1 MSYLKDFP
9 IRLESWLDVWD
20 VDSIENCYS
29 EWKYFA
35 YNLPSPVWVKKFCII
50 LENEQRFYIF
60 NSKHD
65 SSSLLSPPHIG
76 ISTIND
82 TAYHALQNIAYKAL
96 SDDIDNNNI
105 YHYSIN
111 SNTDNDDDIKKSIIK
126 KYHRNNSLQ
135 RCLMNNSFE
144 DLNNTL
150 QYHPLYVNTTSNNN
164 NNNELIKSDN
174 KTLLKIHKFLLRMK
188 NHFSRQTE
196 HTQTHVDPSMLSSN
210 RTFNSFIKEDPING
224 NFMDSYTEIPKVQ
237 TFSSSPSISVK
248 CIHLLNGKNMSSDN
262 INQNDMNHLRS
273 IHRRQRKIKRR
284 RSLKSF
290 IHYSPQNLN
299 RNNNYILNH
308 FDTFKRSLSYQQ
320 IKSHN
325 NNNNPKSTFIS
336 TNSLLSSSSSV
347 NSNGNV
353 EHSKNK
359 FKQNSMFMM
368 ESQFQQVSHISSDNI
383 YLPFSNDNKNPNNTS
398 IQTEDNKTYYNPNR
412 DISLQNCLIT
422 RNSLFPSTSSLQY
435 TDFKYNN
442 SKCDLSSTLV
452 YSLAQP
458 GKINVSTIHQSLT
471 GGRPFC
477 FVFTGPLVQ
486 MPSIEKNVCLDDK
499 TLFTHIFA
507 TESWESRARWIK
519 SLRRTAKPNLE
530 NEYHLENSLK
540 LSILEARNIPPKRR
554 YYCDICLDRTLYART
569 TSKTAVSGI
578 FWAEDFDLN
587 NLPNVSVMT
596 ISLYREG
603 GSTSRDSRRIG
614 ASRLSLKKNRKTQNQ
629 LIGYITI
636 PVSEISSRT
645 DIQTWLT
652 LQPPIENSS
661 SQDNLLSSFD
671 ITYTDSQQFDKLNSA
686 KLNKLNS
693 SSLNLLHNH
702 SYNNGITD
710 QTNFPQLRIRAR
722 YQSLGVLPLCNYW
735 PLRTLVLNNSLLLTN
750 WLESLLISVKLKE
763 ELANSLVYLHE
774 NNNTLIEFLTSL
786 VVREVSD
793 LENESMA
800 FRSNTMAT
808 KAVEC
813 YVKFVGSS
821 YLHHLFHLLIQR
833 VLTCFTP
840 WEVDPEKLSS
850 TQCTGGSLNAS
861 DTAAYA
867 LSPGNMLKNH
877 RSIITGTLIG
887 NQIMLLRY
895 FDVVWRAIQSSLNY
909 FPSVLIRLFSSFR
922 EALETIRG
930 SEFCDNLISGCI
942 FLRLICPA
950 LLSPSLFGLISAFPS
965 EPACQRNLTLLAKSL
980 QSLANFSTFD
990 DKEPYMRFLNGYVSY
1005 QLSLMRMF
1013 IRSISPSS
1021 LNSHKNDMIHNVV
1034 TGSVTV
1040 DNEMLL
1046 SSPTNSSYQAKR
1058 STLVKT
1064 QNNVKD
1070 TIDENCELAN
1080 LHLILSDVMFS
1091 DSTISAT
1098 SNDDTLLTGTVNT
1111 TTTSTTSAITNTVL
1125 FGNNNNLITVNP
1137 TCDTNFLSNSTTML
1151 GKSDTTFLKTL
1162 NSTVMASLPNEL
1174 CTLPKIL
1181 DDISRALQCSSLTRC
1196 LNYDKSV
1203 YSVNNNDTNH
1213 NSNHYNSNNTNNLL
1227 NSTST
1232 NRCQQSNF
1240 LISSSN
1246 NIKDHVDITDVHS
1259 SEQSINSL
1267 YAHHTNS
1274 QMTTPYYT
1282 LHYNP
1287 GFHNPLLMDNHKN
1300 SNGLLIPQ
1308 LKQSTSLTGLPS
1320 DISRPNPNDYD
1331 EPYISN
1337 DESDHGINDAVNI
1350 NRLDDE
1356 IIDKNKMKDK
1366 NNDYSF
1372 QHQSSLSVTKIME
1385 LEKCNYSENQKKYE
1399 QKSISLDKLNDL
1411 DNEHIYDTVP
1421 FSSSSSRSSSSS
1433 LTKISSKSQLSNFNQ
1448 STLNNYDHTLHG
1460 DTLDVTKRQSDKM
1473 NLLNVSDQ
1481 SIIKSNSYKS
1491 VSLTNNRL
1499 ISSEI
1504 VPTNETENNSSTNS
1518 LHNNNN
1524 NINSISPRLF
1534 PRQVTT
1540 ANVILTKPSIMC
1552 SSSDSTKISKVQR
1565 QFRSSNNSRENIFDR
1580 DVDNDQFFFGTST
1593 NTVPSNLPQNYRH
1606 HHFPSNLS
1614 NNYSKNNTYTYS
1626 KNILSSVSTEE
1637 LLSQSD
1643 TTSYN
1648 MIQMEE
1654 DSSNYSLANNTN
1666 NTTNAADTSADKN
1679 NNINKQPKELFSEVA
1694 RLRYEL
1700 LLSRQDALRAA
1711 DRLSKQET
1719 EIYQL
1724 RQLLDQLINNN
1735 KINTTTN
1742 GNNNQSI
1749 HLKVPKLNIHSD
1761 YCTNLQG
1768 NELKSYSDKQLYSRK
1783 QAVPITTNTT
1793 GVNCL
1798 QNPTNNSNSNNDANV
1813 LQTVTATFKEL
1824 DDAMAR
1830 LELEQSELLREQA
1843 RIRARIVAARPK
1855 QLSSS
1860 CKQSNSNSLLSRS
1873 TKSAIHPR
1881 QFDSSLSKMPN
1892 NLANHGLSSP
1902 SDQMK
1907 YTNSPRTITNNNIYN
1922 INNNH
1927 NKLQHEIVEGIP
1939 KISFS
1944 SARTSSPHI

>member
-1 MSYLKDFP
+1 MPIVINDQLNDTKSSDFLFKQTFT
-9 IRLESWLDVWD
+9 LES
-20 VDSIENCYS
+20 
-29 EWKYFA
+29 
-35 YNLPSPVWVKKFCII
+35 
-50 LENEQRFYIF
+50 
-60 NSKHD
+60 
-65 SSSLLSPPHIG
+65 
-76 ISTIND
+76 
-82 TAYHALQNIAYKAL
+82 
-96 SDDIDNNNI
+96 
-105 YHYSIN
+105 
-111 SNTDNDDDIKKSIIK
+111 
-126 KYHRNNSLQ
+126 
-135 RCLMNNSFE
+135 
-144 DLNNTL
+144 
-150 QYHPLYVNTTSNNN
+150 
-164 NNNELIKSDN
+164 
-174 KTLLKIHKFLLRMK
+174 
-188 NHFSRQTE
+188 
-196 HTQTHVDPSMLSSN
+196 
-210 RTFNSFIKEDPING
+210 
-224 NFMDSYTEIPKVQ
+224 
-237 TFSSSPSISVK
+237 
-248 CIHLLNGKNMSSDN
+248 
-262 INQNDMNHLRS
+262 
-273 IHRRQRKIKRR
+273 
-284 RSLKSF
+284 
-290 IHYSPQNLN
+290 
-299 RNNNYILNH
+299 
-308 FDTFKRSLSYQQ
+308 
-320 IKSHN
+320 
-325 NNNNPKSTFIS
+325 NPKSKQNPMSLS
-336 TNSLLSSSSSV
+336 TNHIFDMEPYKDKCDKNTFGVVYSSLTTMSSYGSCRVLNELEYGSRSLPSANSRSYARQLIDFFPAFWGKRKAVSYFQKTSSSITLT
-347 NSNGNV
+347 
-353 EHSKNK
+353 E
-359 FKQNSMFMM
+359 
-368 ESQFQQVSHISSDNI
+368 VSRKH
-383 YLPFSNDNKNPNNTS
+383 YNDLWVG
-398 IQTEDNKTYYNPNR
+398 
-412 DISLQNCLIT
+412 SLN
-422 RNSLFPSTSSLQY
+422 
-435 TDFKYNN
+435 
-442 SKCDLSSTLV
+442 
-452 YSLAQP
+452 
-458 GKINVSTIHQSLT
+458 
-471 GGRPFC
+471 
-477 FVFTGPLVQ
+477 
-486 MPSIEKNVCLDDK
+486 
-499 TLFTHIFA
+499 
-507 TESWESRARWIK
+507 
-519 SLRRTAKPNLE
+519 LRRTAKPNLE
-530 NEYHLENSLK
+530 NEYHLENSLR

-569 TSKTAVSGI
+569 TSKTAASGI

-603 GSTSRDSRRIG
+603 GSNGRDSRRIG
-614 ASRLSLKKNRKTQNQ
+614 TSRISLKKNRKTQNQ

-636 PVSEISSRT
+636 PVTEISSRT

-661 SQDNLLSSFD
+661 SQDNLISSFD
-671 ITYTDSQQFDKLNSA
+671 AIYTDSQQLDKLNSV

-750 WLESLLISVKLKE
+750 WLESLLLSVKLKE

-800 FRSNTMAT
+800 FRSNTIAT

-850 TQCTGGSLNAS
+850 TQCTGGSLSAT

-1021 LNSHKNDMIHNVV
+1021 LNSHNNDMIHNAV
-1034 TGSVTV
+1034 TGSVTI

-1046 SSPTNSSYQAKR
+1046 LSPTNNSHPTKI

-1091 DSTISAT
+1091 DSPISAT
-1098 SNDDTLLTGTVNT
+1098 CNDDTLLSGTVNT
-1111 TTTSTTSAITNTVL
+1111 ATNSTTSTITNTVL
-1125 FGNNNNLITVNP
+1125 FENNNNLMTVNP
-1137 TCDTNFLSNSTTML
+1137 TCDTNLLSNSTTML
-1151 GKSDTTFLKTL
+1151 RKSSTAYLKTL
-1162 NSTVMASLPNEL
+1162 NSNVMASLPNEL

-1203 YSVNNNDTNH
+1203 YSVNSNDNNH
-1213 NSNHYNSNNTNNLL
+1213 NSNNDNSNNVNNHLIYT
-1227 NSTST
+1227 STS
-1232 NRCQQSNF
+1232 RCQQSNT

-1246 NIKDHVDITDVHS
+1246 NNIDNVDITDVHG
-1259 SEQSINSL
+1259 SEQSINSI

-1274 QMTTPYYT
+1274 QLTTPYYT

-1300 SNGLLIPQ
+1300 SHRLLIPQ

-1337 DESDHGINDAVNI
+1337 DESDYGINDTVNT
-1350 NRLDDE
+1350 NCLDDE
-1356 IIDKNKMKDK
+1356 IINKNKMKD
-1366 NNDYSF
+1366 NNDYSL
-1372 QHQSSLSVTKIME
+1372 QHQSSLSATKIME
-1385 LEKCNYSENQKKYE
+1385 LKKCNYSENQKKYE

-1411 DNEHIYDTVP
+1411 NNEHIYDTVP

-1433 LTKISSKSQLSNFNQ
+1433 LTKISSRSQLSNFNQ
-1448 STLNNYDHTLHG
+1448 STYNNYDHTLHNG
-1460 DTLDVTKRQSDKM
+1460 TLNFSKHQSDKM
-1473 NLLNVSDQ
+1473 NLLSVTDQ
-1481 SIIKSNSYKS
+1481 SMIKSTSYKS
-1491 VSLTNNRL
+1491 MSLTNNRL
-1499 ISSEI
+1499 TSSEM
-1504 VPTNETENNSSTNS
+1504 VPVNQTENNSSTNS
-1518 LHNNNN
+1518 LQNNN

-1534 PRQVTT
+1534 PKQVTT
-1540 ANVILTKPSIMC
+1540 ANVILTKPSVMC
-1552 SSSDSTKISKVQR
+1552 SSSDSAKISKVQR
-1565 QFRSSNNSRENIFDR
+1565 QFLSNNS
-1580 DVDNDQFFFGTST
+1580 
-1593 NTVPSNLPQNYRH
+1593 
-1606 HHFPSNLS
+1606 
-1614 NNYSKNNTYTYS
+1614 
-1626 KNILSSVSTEE
+1626 
-1637 LLSQSD
+1637 
-1643 TTSYN
+1643 
-1648 MIQMEE
+1648 
-1654 DSSNYSLANNTN
+1654 
-1666 NTTNAADTSADKN
+1666 
-1679 NNINKQPKELFSEVA
+1679 
-1694 RLRYEL
+1694 
-1700 LLSRQDALRAA
+1700 
-1711 DRLSKQET
+1711 
-1719 EIYQL
+1719 
-1724 RQLLDQLINNN
+1724 
-1735 KINTTTN
+1735 
-1742 GNNNQSI
+1742 
-1749 HLKVPKLNIHSD
+1749 
-1761 YCTNLQG
+1761 G
-1768 NELKSYSDKQLYSRK
+1768 NELKSYDDKQLYSRK
-1783 QAVPITTNTT
+1783 QSIPTTTNTT

-1798 QNPTNNSNSNNDANV
+1798 QSSTNNTNNNHDANV
-1813 LQTVTATFKEL
+1813 LQTVSATFKEL

-1855 QLSSS
+1855 QLTSS
-1860 CKQSNSNSLLSRS
+1860 CKQSDSNSLLSRS
-1873 TKSAIHPR
+1873 SKSAIRPR

-1892 NLANHGLSSP
+1892 NLVNHGLSSP
-1902 SDQMK
+1902 NDHIK
-1907 YTNSPRTITNNNIYN
+1907 CTNSPRTINSNNMYT

-1927 NKLQHEIVEGIP
+1927 NNLQYEIVGDIP
-1939 KISFS
+1939 KIAFS
-1944 SARTSSPHI
+1944 STRTSSPHI

>member
-1 MSYLKDFP
+1 MSTVINDQLNDIKSNDYLFKQTFT
-9 IRLESWLDVWD
+9 LESKSKQNPMSLSTNDIFDMEPYKDKCDKNTCGV
-20 VDSIENCYS
+20 VYSSLITVSSYDSCRVLNELEYGS
-29 EWKYFA
+29 RS
-35 YNLPSPVWVKKFCII
+35 LPSA
-50 LENEQRFYIF
+50 
-60 NSKHD
+60 NSRSYARQLIDFFPGFWGKRKAVSYFQKT
-65 SSSLLSPPHIG
+65 SSSITLTEVSRKHY
-76 ISTIND
+76 ND
-82 TAYHALQNIAYKAL
+82 LWVG
-96 SDDIDNNNI
+96 
-105 YHYSIN
+105 
-111 SNTDNDDDIKKSIIK
+111 
-126 KYHRNNSLQ
+126 SL
-135 RCLMNNSFE
+135 N
-144 DLNNTL
+144 
-150 QYHPLYVNTTSNNN
+150 
-164 NNNELIKSDN
+164 
-174 KTLLKIHKFLLRMK
+174 
-188 NHFSRQTE
+188 
-196 HTQTHVDPSMLSSN
+196 
-210 RTFNSFIKEDPING
+210 
-224 NFMDSYTEIPKVQ
+224 
-237 TFSSSPSISVK
+237 
-248 CIHLLNGKNMSSDN
+248 
-262 INQNDMNHLRS
+262 
-273 IHRRQRKIKRR
+273 
-284 RSLKSF
+284 
-290 IHYSPQNLN
+290 
-299 RNNNYILNH
+299 
-308 FDTFKRSLSYQQ
+308 
-320 IKSHN
+320 
-325 NNNNPKSTFIS
+325 
-336 TNSLLSSSSSV
+336 
-347 NSNGNV
+347 
-353 EHSKNK
+353 
-359 FKQNSMFMM
+359 
-368 ESQFQQVSHISSDNI
+368 
-383 YLPFSNDNKNPNNTS
+383 
-398 IQTEDNKTYYNPNR
+398 
-412 DISLQNCLIT
+412 
-422 RNSLFPSTSSLQY
+422 
-435 TDFKYNN
+435 
-442 SKCDLSSTLV
+442 
-452 YSLAQP
+452 
-458 GKINVSTIHQSLT
+458 
-471 GGRPFC
+471 
-477 FVFTGPLVQ
+477 
-486 MPSIEKNVCLDDK
+486 
-499 TLFTHIFA
+499 
-507 TESWESRARWIK
+507 
-519 SLRRTAKPNLE
+519 LRRTAKPNLE
-530 NEYHLENSLK
+530 NEYHLENSLR

-614 ASRLSLKKNRKTQNQ
+614 TSRLSLKKNRKTQNQ

-636 PVSEISSRT
+636 PVTEISSRT

-671 ITYTDSQQFDKLNSA
+671 AIYTDFQQFDKLNSV

-702 SYNNGITD
+702 SYNNGTTD

-722 YQSLGVLPLCNYW
+722 YQSLGVLPLRNYW

-850 TQCTGGSLNAS
+850 TQCTGGSLNAT

-1021 LNSHKNDMIHNVV
+1021 LKSHNNDMIHNVV
-1034 TGSVTV
+1034 TGSATV
-1040 DNEMLL
+1040 DNEML
-1046 SSPTNSSYQAKR
+1046 SSPTNSSQQIKR
-1058 STLVKT
+1058 STLVKI

-1091 DSTISAT
+1091 DSAISAT
-1098 SNDDTLLTGTVNT
+1098 SNDDTLLSGTVNT
-1111 TTTSTTSAITNTVL
+1111 TTTSAITNTVL

-1137 TCDTNFLSNSTTML
+1137 TCDTNLLSNSTTIL
-1151 GKSDTTFLKTL
+1151 EKNAPTFLKTL

-1181 DDISRALQCSSLTRC
+1181 DDISRALQCSSLTKC
-1196 LNYDKSV
+1196 LNYDKCV
-1203 YSVNNNDTNH
+1203 YSVNNNDNNH
-1213 NSNHYNSNNTNNLL
+1213 NSNNYSSNNTNNFL

-1232 NRCQQSNF
+1232 SRCQQSNF

-1246 NIKDHVDITDVHS
+1246 NIKDNVDTTDIHS
-1259 SEQSINSL
+1259 SEQSINSI

-1274 QMTTPYYT
+1274 QLTTPYYT

-1300 SNGLLIPQ
+1300 SHGLLIPQ

-1337 DESDHGINDAVNI
+1337 DESDHELNDTVNI
-1350 NRLDDE
+1350 NRLEDE
-1356 IIDKNKMKDK
+1356 IINKNKMKDN

-1372 QHQSSLSVTKIME
+1372 QHQSLSVTKIME

-1399 QKSISLDKLNDL
+1399 QKSISLDRLNNL
-1411 DNEHIYDTVP
+1411 NNEHIYDTVP

-1433 LTKISSKSQLSNFNQ
+1433 LTKISSRSQLSNFNQ
-1448 STLNNYDHTLHG
+1448 STFNNYDHTLHS
-1460 DTLDVTKRQSDKM
+1460 DALDVTKRQADKM
-1473 NLLNVSDQ
+1473 NLLNVTDQ
-1481 SIIKSNSYKS
+1481 SIIKSKSYKS
-1491 VSLTNNRL
+1491 MSLRSNRL
-1499 ISSEI
+1499 TSSEI
-1504 VPTNETENNSSTNS
+1504 VPTDKTENNSSTNS

-1524 NINSISPRLF
+1524 INSISPRLF
-1534 PRQVTT
+1534 PKQVTT
-1540 ANVILTKPSIMC
+1540 ANVILTKPSVMC
-1552 SSSDSTKISKVQR
+1552 SSSDSTKISKVQS
-1565 QFRSSNNSRENIFDR
+1565 QFRSNNNSCENMFDR
-1580 DVDNDQFFFGTST
+1580 DMDNDQFFFGTST
-1593 NTVPSNLPQNYRH
+1593 NTVQSNLPQNYRH

-1614 NNYSKNNTYTYS
+1614 NNYSMNNTYAYS
-1626 KNILSSVSTEE
+1626 KNILSSASTEE

-1648 MIQMEE
+1648 MIQIEE
-1654 DSSNYSLANNTN
+1654 DNSSYSLANNTN
-1666 NTTNAADTSADKN
+1666 ITTTAADTSADNN

-1700 LLSRQDALRAA
+1700 LLSRQDALQAA

-1768 NELKSYSDKQLYSRK
+1768 NELKSNSDKQLYTRK
-1783 QAVPITTNTT
+1783 QSIPTTTNIT

-1798 QNPTNNSNSNNDANV
+1798 QNSTNNSNNNNNANV

-1873 TKSAIHPR
+1873 TKSTIRPR

-1892 NLANHGLSSP
+1892 NLVNHELSSP
-1902 SDQMK
+1902 CDQMT
-1907 YTNSPRTITNNNIYN
+1907 YTNSSRKINNNNIYN
-1922 INNNH
+1922 MHHNH
-1927 NKLQHEIVEGIP
+1927 NKLQHEIVGGIP
-1939 KISFS
+1939 KIAFS
-1944 SARTSSPHI
+1944 STRTSSPHI

>member
-1 MSYLKDFP
+1 MTTVINDQLNDMKGSDFLLKQTFT
-9 IRLESWLDVWD
+9 LESNSKPKQNPMSLSTNDIFDMEPYKDKCDKNTCGV
-20 VDSIENCYS
+20 VYSSLITMSSYDSCRVLNELEYGS
-29 EWKYFA
+29 RS
-35 YNLPSPVWVKKFCII
+35 LPSANSRSYTRQLFDFFPVFWGKRKAVSYFQKT
-50 LENEQRFYIF
+50 
-60 NSKHD
+60 
-65 SSSLLSPPHIG
+65 SSSITLTEVSRKHY
-76 ISTIND
+76 ND
-82 TAYHALQNIAYKAL
+82 LWVG
-96 SDDIDNNNI
+96 
-105 YHYSIN
+105 
-111 SNTDNDDDIKKSIIK
+111 
-126 KYHRNNSLQ
+126 SL
-135 RCLMNNSFE
+135 N
-144 DLNNTL
+144 
-150 QYHPLYVNTTSNNN
+150 
-164 NNNELIKSDN
+164 
-174 KTLLKIHKFLLRMK
+174 
-188 NHFSRQTE
+188 
-196 HTQTHVDPSMLSSN
+196 
-210 RTFNSFIKEDPING
+210 
-224 NFMDSYTEIPKVQ
+224 
-237 TFSSSPSISVK
+237 
-248 CIHLLNGKNMSSDN
+248 
-262 INQNDMNHLRS
+262 
-273 IHRRQRKIKRR
+273 
-284 RSLKSF
+284 
-290 IHYSPQNLN
+290 
-299 RNNNYILNH
+299 
-308 FDTFKRSLSYQQ
+308 
-320 IKSHN
+320 
-325 NNNNPKSTFIS
+325 
-336 TNSLLSSSSSV
+336 
-347 NSNGNV
+347 
-353 EHSKNK
+353 
-359 FKQNSMFMM
+359 
-368 ESQFQQVSHISSDNI
+368 
-383 YLPFSNDNKNPNNTS
+383 
-398 IQTEDNKTYYNPNR
+398 
-412 DISLQNCLIT
+412 
-422 RNSLFPSTSSLQY
+422 
-435 TDFKYNN
+435 
-442 SKCDLSSTLV
+442 
-452 YSLAQP
+452 
-458 GKINVSTIHQSLT
+458 
-471 GGRPFC
+471 
-477 FVFTGPLVQ
+477 
-486 MPSIEKNVCLDDK
+486 
-499 TLFTHIFA
+499 
-507 TESWESRARWIK
+507 
-519 SLRRTAKPNLE
+519 LRRTAKPNLE

>member
-1 MSYLKDFP
+1 MSCLKDFP
-9 IRLESWLDVWD
+9 TRLESWLDVWD

-76 ISTIND
+76 LSTIND

-96 SDDIDNNNI
+96 SDDIDNYNS
-105 YHYSIN
+105 YHCFIN
-111 SNTDNDDDIKKSIIK
+111 SITDNDEDAKKCINK
-126 KYHRNNSLQ
+126 KYHTNNSLQ
-135 RCLMNNSFE
+135 RCLMNNSYE
-144 DLNNTL
+144 DLNNSIL
-150 QYHPLYVNTTSNNN
+150 YNPLYINITNSNNDNN
-164 NNNELIKSDN
+164 NNNELINSDN
-174 KTLLKIHKFLLRMK
+174 KTLLKIQKFLFRMK

-196 HTQTHVDPSMLSSN
+196 HTQTHTNPAMLSSN
-210 RTFNSFIKEDPING
+210 RRTFNGFITEDTING
-224 NFMDSYTEIPKVQ
+224 NFMDSYTEVPKER
-237 TFSSSPSISVK
+237 TLSSSPSISTK

-262 INQNDMNHLRS
+262 ISQNDMNYLRS
-273 IHRRQRKIKRR
+273 IRKRQRNIKRQ
-284 RSLKSF
+284 RSSKSF
-290 IHYSPQNLN
+290 THYSPQNLYKY
-299 RNNNYILNH
+299 NNYMSYH
-308 FDTFKRSLSYQQ
+308 FYTFKRSLSYQQ
-320 IKSHN
+320 IKFN
-325 NNNNPKSTFIS
+325 KNPNS

-347 NSNGNV
+347 NLNENF
-353 EHSKNK
+353 EYSKNK
-359 FKQNSMFMM
+359 SKQNSMFITG
-368 ESQFQQVSHISSDNI
+368 SQLQQVSHISSDNI
-383 YLPFSNDNKNPNNTS
+383 YFPFSNDNKNPNNTS
-398 IQTEDNKTYYNPNR
+398 IQMEENKTYYNPNR
-412 DISLQNCLIT
+412 DISLQNCSAT

-442 SKCDLSSTLV
+442 GKCNLSSTLV

-458 GKINVSTIHQSLT
+458 GKINVNTIHQSLT

-486 MPSIEKNVCLDDK
+486 MPSIEKNVCIEDK

-530 NEYHLENSLK
+530 NEYHLENSLR

-554 YYCDICLDRTLYART
+554 
-569 TSKTAVSGI
+569 KTAASGI

-603 GSTSRDSRRIG
+603 GSNGRDSRRIG
-614 ASRLSLKKNRKTQNQ
+614 TSRISLKKNRKTQNQ

-636 PVSEISSRT
+636 PVTEISSRT

-661 SQDNLLSSFD
+661 SQDNLIISFD
-671 ITYTDSQQFDKLNSA
+671 AIYTDSQQLDKLNSV

-722 YQSLGVLPLCNYW
+722 YQSLGILPLCNYW

-750 WLESLLISVKLKE
+750 WLESLLLSVKLKE

-800 FRSNTMAT
+800 FRSNTIAT

-850 TQCTGGSLNAS
+850 TQCTGGSLSAT

-1021 LNSHKNDMIHNVV
+1021 LNSHNNDMIHNSV

-1046 SSPTNSSYQAKR
+1046 SSPTNNSHPTKI

-1091 DSTISAT
+1091 DSPISVT
-1098 SNDDTLLTGTVNT
+1098 CNDDTLLSGTVNT
-1111 TTTSTTSAITNTVL
+1111 ATNSTTSTITNTVL
-1125 FGNNNNLITVNP
+1125 FENNNNLMTVNP
-1137 TCDTNFLSNSTTML
+1137 TCDTNLLSNSTTML
-1151 GKSDTTFLKTL
+1151 RKSSTTYLKTL
-1162 NSTVMASLPNEL
+1162 NSDVIASLPNEL

-1203 YSVNNNDTNH
+1203 YSVNSNDNNH
-1213 NSNHYNSNNTNNLL
+1213 NSNNDNSNNANNHLIYT
-1227 NSTST
+1227 STS
-1232 NRCQQSNF
+1232 RCQQSNT

-1246 NIKDHVDITDVHS
+1246 NNIDNVDITDVHG
-1259 SEQSINSL
+1259 SEQSINSI

-1274 QMTTPYYT
+1274 QLTTPYYT

-1300 SNGLLIPQ
+1300 SHRLLIPQ

-1337 DESDHGINDAVNI
+1337 DESDYGINDTVNT
-1350 NRLDDE
+1350 NCLDDE
-1356 IIDKNKMKDK
+1356 IVNENKMKD
-1366 NNDYSF
+1366 NNDYSL
-1372 QHQSSLSVTKIME
+1372 QHQSSLSATKIME
-1385 LEKCNYSENQKKYE
+1385 LKKCNYSENQKKYE

-1411 DNEHIYDTVP
+1411 NSEHIYDTVP

-1433 LTKISSKSQLSNFNQ
+1433 SSLTKISSRSQLSNFNQ
-1448 STLNNYDHTLHG
+1448 STYNNYDHTLHN
-1460 DTLDVTKRQSDKM
+1460 DTLNFTKHQSDKM
-1473 NLLNVSDQ
+1473 NLLSVTDQ
-1481 SIIKSNSYKS
+1481 SMIKSTSYKS
-1491 VSLTNNRL
+1491 MSLTNNRL
-1499 ISSEI
+1499 TSSEM
-1504 VPTNETENNSSTNS
+1504 VPVNQTENNSSTNS
-1518 LHNNNN
+1518 LQNNNNN

-1534 PRQVTT
+1534 PKQVTT

-1552 SSSDSTKISKVQR
+1552 SSSDSAKISKVQR
-1565 QFRSSNNSRENIFDR
+1565 QFLSNNSSRENMFDR
-1580 DVDNDQFFFGTST
+1580 DVNEDKFVFGTST
-1593 NTVPSNLPQNYRH
+1593 NTVQSNLPQNYH
-1606 HHFPSNLS
+1606 HHHYPSNLS
-1614 NNYSKNNTYTYS
+1614 NNYSKNNTYSYS
-1626 KNILSSVSTEE
+1626 KNTLSSASTEE
-1637 LLSQSD
+1637 LHSQSD
-1643 TTSYN
+1643 ANSYN
-1648 MIQMEE
+1648 MMQIEE
-1654 DSSNYSLANNTN
+1654 DNSSYSLANNAN
-1666 NTTNAADTSADKN
+1666 ITTTAADTSAEN
-1679 NNINKQPKELFSEVA
+1679 NNNNDNNNKQPKELFSEVA

-1724 RQLLDQLINNN
+1724 RQLLDKLINNN
-1735 KINTTTN
+1735 KTNTTIN
-1742 GNNNQSI
+1742 SNNNQSI
-1749 HLKVPKLNIHSD
+1749 HLKVPISNNYLD

-1768 NELKSYSDKQLYSRK
+1768 NELKSYYDKQLYSRN
-1783 QAVPITTNTT
+1783 QSIPTTTNTT

-1798 QNPTNNSNSNNDANV
+1798 QSSTNNTNNNHDANV
-1813 LQTVTATFKEL
+1813 LQTVSATFKEL

-1843 RIRARIVAARPK
+1843 RIRARIVSARPK
-1855 QLSSS
+1855 QLTSS

-1873 TKSAIHPR
+1873 SKSIIRPR

-1892 NLANHGLSSP
+1892 NLVNHGLSSP
-1902 SDQMK
+1902 NDHTK
-1907 YTNSPRTITNNNIYN
+1907 YTNSPRTINSNNMYT
-1922 INNNH
+1922 INHDHNN
-1927 NKLQHEIVEGIP
+1927 LQHEIVGDIP
-1939 KISFS
+1939 KIAFS
-1944 SARTSSPHI
+1944 STRTSSPYI

>member
-1 MSYLKDFP
+1 MPIVINDQLNDTKSSDFLFKQTFT
-9 IRLESWLDVWD
+9 LESNSKSKQNPMSLSTNHIFDMEPYKDKCDKNTCGV
-20 VDSIENCYS
+20 VYS
-29 EWKYFA
+29 SLITMSSYGSCRVLNELEYGSRS
-35 YNLPSPVWVKKFCII
+35 LPSA
-50 LENEQRFYIF
+50 
-60 NSKHD
+60 NSRSYARQLIDFFPAFWGKRKAVSYFQKT
-65 SSSLLSPPHIG
+65 SSSITLTEVSRKHY
-76 ISTIND
+76 ND
-82 TAYHALQNIAYKAL
+82 LWVG
-96 SDDIDNNNI
+96 
-105 YHYSIN
+105 
-111 SNTDNDDDIKKSIIK
+111 
-126 KYHRNNSLQ
+126 SL
-135 RCLMNNSFE
+135 N
-144 DLNNTL
+144 
-150 QYHPLYVNTTSNNN
+150 
-164 NNNELIKSDN
+164 
-174 KTLLKIHKFLLRMK
+174 
-188 NHFSRQTE
+188 
-196 HTQTHVDPSMLSSN
+196 
-210 RTFNSFIKEDPING
+210 
-224 NFMDSYTEIPKVQ
+224 
-237 TFSSSPSISVK
+237 
-248 CIHLLNGKNMSSDN
+248 
-262 INQNDMNHLRS
+262 
-273 IHRRQRKIKRR
+273 
-284 RSLKSF
+284 
-290 IHYSPQNLN
+290 
-299 RNNNYILNH
+299 
-308 FDTFKRSLSYQQ
+308 
-320 IKSHN
+320 
-325 NNNNPKSTFIS
+325 
-336 TNSLLSSSSSV
+336 
-347 NSNGNV
+347 
-353 EHSKNK
+353 
-359 FKQNSMFMM
+359 
-368 ESQFQQVSHISSDNI
+368 
-383 YLPFSNDNKNPNNTS
+383 
-398 IQTEDNKTYYNPNR
+398 
-412 DISLQNCLIT
+412 
-422 RNSLFPSTSSLQY
+422 
-435 TDFKYNN
+435 
-442 SKCDLSSTLV
+442 
-452 YSLAQP
+452 
-458 GKINVSTIHQSLT
+458 
-471 GGRPFC
+471 
-477 FVFTGPLVQ
+477 
-486 MPSIEKNVCLDDK
+486 
-499 TLFTHIFA
+499 
-507 TESWESRARWIK
+507 
-519 SLRRTAKPNLE
+519 LRRTAKPNLE
-530 NEYHLENSLK
+530 NEYHLENSLR

-569 TSKTAVSGI
+569 TSKTAASGI

-603 GSTSRDSRRIG
+603 GSNGRDSRRIG
-614 ASRLSLKKNRKTQNQ
+614 TSRISLKKNRKTQNQ

-636 PVSEISSRT
+636 PVTEISSRT

-661 SQDNLLSSFD
+661 SQDNLIISFD
-671 ITYTDSQQFDKLNSA
+671 AIYTDSQQLDKLNSV

-722 YQSLGVLPLCNYW
+722 YQSLGILPLCNYW

-750 WLESLLISVKLKE
+750 WLESLLLSVKLKE

-800 FRSNTMAT
+800 FRSNTIAT

-850 TQCTGGSLNAS
+850 TQCTGGSLSAT

-1021 LNSHKNDMIHNVV
+1021 LNSHNNDMIHNSV

-1046 SSPTNSSYQAKR
+1046 SSPTNNSHPTKI

-1091 DSTISAT
+1091 DSPISVT
-1098 SNDDTLLTGTVNT
+1098 CNDDTLLSGTVNT
-1111 TTTSTTSAITNTVL
+1111 ATNSTTSTITNTVL
-1125 FGNNNNLITVNP
+1125 FENNNNLMTVNP
-1137 TCDTNFLSNSTTML
+1137 TCDTNLLSNSTTML
-1151 GKSDTTFLKTL
+1151 RKSSTTYLKTL
-1162 NSTVMASLPNEL
+1162 NSDVIASLPNEL

-1203 YSVNNNDTNH
+1203 YSVNSNDNNH
-1213 NSNHYNSNNTNNLL
+1213 NSNNDNSNNANNHLIYT
-1227 NSTST
+1227 STS
-1232 NRCQQSNF
+1232 RCQQSNT

-1246 NIKDHVDITDVHS
+1246 NNIDNVDITDVHG
-1259 SEQSINSL
+1259 SEQSINSI

-1274 QMTTPYYT
+1274 QLTTPYYT

-1300 SNGLLIPQ
+1300 SHRLLIPQ

-1337 DESDHGINDAVNI
+1337 DESDYGINDTVNT
-1350 NRLDDE
+1350 NCLDDE
-1356 IIDKNKMKDK
+1356 IVNENKMKD
-1366 NNDYSF
+1366 NNDYSL
-1372 QHQSSLSVTKIME
+1372 QHQSSLSATKIME
-1385 LEKCNYSENQKKYE
+1385 LKKCNYSENQKKYE

-1411 DNEHIYDTVP
+1411 NSEHIYDTVP

-1433 LTKISSKSQLSNFNQ
+1433 SSLTKISSRSQLSNFNQ
-1448 STLNNYDHTLHG
+1448 STYNNYDHTLHN
-1460 DTLDVTKRQSDKM
+1460 DTLNFTKHQSDKM
-1473 NLLNVSDQ
+1473 NLLSVTDQ
-1481 SIIKSNSYKS
+1481 SMIKSTSYKS
-1491 VSLTNNRL
+1491 MSLTNNRL
-1499 ISSEI
+1499 TSSEM
-1504 VPTNETENNSSTNS
+1504 VPVNQTENNSSTNS
-1518 LHNNNN
+1518 LQNNNNN

-1534 PRQVTT
+1534 PKQVTT

-1552 SSSDSTKISKVQR
+1552 SSSDSAKISKVQR
-1565 QFRSSNNSRENIFDR
+1565 QFLSNNS
-1580 DVDNDQFFFGTST
+1580 
-1593 NTVPSNLPQNYRH
+1593 
-1606 HHFPSNLS
+1606 
-1614 NNYSKNNTYTYS
+1614 
-1626 KNILSSVSTEE
+1626 
-1637 LLSQSD
+1637 
-1643 TTSYN
+1643 
-1648 MIQMEE
+1648 
-1654 DSSNYSLANNTN
+1654 
-1666 NTTNAADTSADKN
+1666 
-1679 NNINKQPKELFSEVA
+1679 
-1694 RLRYEL
+1694 
-1700 LLSRQDALRAA
+1700 
-1711 DRLSKQET
+1711 
-1719 EIYQL
+1719 
-1724 RQLLDQLINNN
+1724 
-1735 KINTTTN
+1735 
-1742 GNNNQSI
+1742 
-1749 HLKVPKLNIHSD
+1749 
-1761 YCTNLQG
+1761 G
-1768 NELKSYSDKQLYSRK
+1768 NELKSYYDKQLYSRN
-1783 QAVPITTNTT
+1783 QSIPTTTNTT

-1798 QNPTNNSNSNNDANV
+1798 QSSTNNTNNNHDANV
-1813 LQTVTATFKEL
+1813 LQTVSATFKEL

-1843 RIRARIVAARPK
+1843 RIRARIVSARPK
-1855 QLSSS
+1855 QLTSS

-1873 TKSAIHPR
+1873 SKSIIRPR

-1892 NLANHGLSSP
+1892 NLVNHGLSSP
-1902 SDQMK
+1902 NDHTK
-1907 YTNSPRTITNNNIYN
+1907 YTNSPRTINSNNMYT
-1922 INNNH
+1922 INHDHNN
-1927 NKLQHEIVEGIP
+1927 LQHEIVGDIP
-1939 KISFS
+1939 KIAFS
-1944 SARTSSPHI
+1944 STRTSSPYI